1 MKNINK
7 KKIKIDPIAEA
18 RKGKYFE
25 QYSKEAKERIKLGVE
40 IYNVR
45 AALNMS
51 QQELAKKAQTTQKV
65 ISKVENGD
73 VNIGFALLNRI
84 ASVLTFSHKNWSN
97 ILDFSI
103 PYNLIFV
110 DSKTTSKAV
119 DRVQENILFDKD
131 YNLSVRS
138 NK

>member
-1 MKNINK
+1 MNNK
-7 KKIKIDPIAEA
+7 KLNIDPMAEA

-25 QYSKEAKERIKLGVE
+25 QFSREAKERIRLGVE

-45 AALNMS
+45 EVLGMS
-51 QQELAKKAQTTQKV
+51 QQKLAKESQTTQKV

-84 ASVLTFSHKNWSN
+84 ASVLNFSYKSWSN

-103 PYNLIFV
+103 PHNIIFIG
-110 DSKTTSKAV
+110 SKTTSNTI
-119 DRVQENILFDKD
+119 DRSKENV
-131 YNLSVRS
+131 LSYEAYS
-138 NK
+138 MFTK